1 MNVPFTQS
9 ILDQPKEYAMTIQS
23 AIAKVEQNYA
33 HQPEFIQAVKEVAMT
48 IEKVYADN
56 PKFETLQVFERLCE
70 PDRIISFRVN
80 WENDKG
86 EIQVNRGWRVQFSN
100 AIGPYKGGIR
110 FHPTVTEGTLKFLGF
125 EQIFKNALTGLPM
138 GGAKGGSDFEPKG
151 KSEAEIRRFC
161 YAFMR
166 ELHKNVGKDMDV
178 PAGDI
183 GVGGREVN
191 YMFAMYKNLTRE
203 FEGVLTG
210 KGVGHGGSL
219 IRTEATGYGLV
230 YFLDNMLKVNNDSLE
245 GKTVLVSGAG
255 NVAQYAAEKCLH
267 LGGKV
272 ITFSDSKGTLVD
284 KDGFTAEK
292 IDWVKN
298 HKANGKALADY
309 VAEFGGEWLAGERPW
324 QFDADVALPCA
335 TQNEVSEADAHAL
348 VKHGVKYVAEGANM
362 PLTAEAIDVV
372 REHGVA
378 YAPGKAAN
386 AGGVAVSGL
395 EMSQNSVR
403 KYKSFEDLDLE
414 LQKIMKNIHESAL
427 EAGKK
432 YGTTEG
438 TIDYMTGANVAGFTQ
453 VANALVA
460 YGYL

>member
-1 MNVPFTQS
+1 
-9 ILDQPKEYAMTIQS
+9 MTIQQ
-23 AIAKVEQNYA
+23 AIERVQKNYA
-33 HQPEFIQAVKEVAMT
+33 HQPEFIQAVQEVAMSV
-48 IEKVYADN
+48 EKVYADN
-56 PKFETLQVFERLCE
+56 PKYESLKVFERLCE
-70 PDRIISFRVN
+70 PDRIINFRVN
-80 WENDKG
+80 WEDDQG
-86 EIQVNRGWRVQFSN
+86 EVQVNRGWRVQFSN

-110 FHPTVTEGTLKFLGF
+110 FHPTVNEGVLKFLGF

-138 GGAKGGSDFEPKG
+138 GGAKGGSDFDPKG

-166 ELHKNVGKDMDV
+166 ELYKNIGQDMDV

-191 YMFAMYKNLTRE
+191 YMFAMYKNLTRQ

-230 YFLDNMLKVNNDSLE
+230 YFLDSMLKTQNDTLQ

-255 NVAQYAAEKCLH
+255 NVAQYAAEKAMQ

-284 KDGFTAEK
+284 KAGFTQEK
-292 IDWVKN
+292 IDWVKE
-298 HKANGKALADY
+298 HKANGFALKDY
-309 VAEFGGEWLAGERPW
+309 VEKFGGEWLEGQKPW
-324 QFDADVALPCA
+324 QFEAEVALPCA
-335 TQNEVSEADAHAL
+335 TQNEVDEDNAKAL
-348 VKHGVKYVAEGANM
+348 VRLGVKYVAEGANM
-362 PLTAEAIDVV
+362 PLTAQAIDVV
-372 REHGVA
+372 RDAGIA

-403 KYKSFEDLDLE
+403 QYKTFEELDVQ
-414 LQKIMKNIHESAL
+414 LQQIMKNIHDNAL
-427 EAGKK
+427 AAAQK
-432 YGTTEG
+432 YGTTKG
-438 TIDYMTGANVAGFTQ
+438 AVDYMTGANVAGFTQ

-460 YGYL
+460 YGIL

>member
-1 MNVPFTQS
+1 MS
-9 ILDQPKEYAMTIQS
+9 IQS
-23 AIAKVEQNYA
+23 AVEAVKKNYA
-33 HQPEFIQAVKEVAMT
+33 HQPEFIQAVQEVAMT
-48 IEKVYADN
+48 VEQVYADN
-56 PKFETLQVFERLCE
+56 PQYDALKVFERLCE

-86 EIQVNRGWRVQFSN
+86 EVQVNRGWRVQFSN

-110 FHPTVTEGTLKFLGF
+110 FHPTVNEGVLKFLGF

-138 GGAKGGSDFEPKG
+138 GGAKGGSDFDPKG
-151 KSEAEIRRFC
+151 KSDAEIRRFC

-166 ELHKNVGKDMDV
+166 ELHKNIGKDMDV

-230 YFLDNMLKVNNDSLE
+230 YFLDNMLKANNDSLD

-255 NVAQYAAEKCLH
+255 NVAQYAAEKVVQ

-272 ITFSDSKGTLVD
+272 ITFSDSQGVLHD
-284 KDGFTAEK
+284 PQGFDQAK
-292 IDWVKN
+292 IDWI
-298 HKANGKALADY
+298 KAQKDARKPLADY
-309 VAEFGGEWLAGERPW
+309 VAQFGGEWLAGAKPW
-324 QFDADVALPCA
+324 QFAADIALPCA
-335 TQNEVSEADAHAL
+335 TQNEVNDDEARQL
-348 VKHGVKYVAEGANM
+348 VAGGVKYVAEGANM

-372 REHGVA
+372 RDAGVA
-378 YAPGKAAN
+378 YAPGKASN

-403 KYKSFEDLDLE
+403 QYKSFEELDAQ
-414 LQKIMKNIHESAL
+414 LQDIMKNIHDNAR
-427 EAGKK
+427 AAADK
-432 YGTTEG
+432 YGTTKG
-438 TIDYMTGANVAGFTQ
+438 AIDYMTGANVAGFTQ

-460 YGYL
+460 YGIL

>member
-1 MNVPFTQS
+1 MSIQS
-9 ILDQPKEYAMTIQS
+9 ILELIEK
-23 AIAKVEQNYA
+23 KYA
-33 HQPEFIQAVKEVAMT
+33 HQPEFIQAVKEVAVS
-48 IEKVYADN
+48 IEQLYADN
-56 PKFETLQVFERLCE
+56 QAYQTYKVFERLSE
-70 PDRIISFRVN
+70 PDRIIGFRVN

-86 EIQVNRGWRVQFSN
+86 EVMINRGWRVQFSN
-100 AIGPYKGGIR
+100 ALGPYKGGLR
-110 FHPTVTEGTLKFLGF
+110 FHPTVSEGTLKFLGF

-138 GGAKGGSDFEPKG
+138 GGAKGGSDFDPKG

-210 KGVGHGGSL
+210 KGVGFGGSL

-230 YFLDNMLKVNNDSLE
+230 YFLKNMLDAVGDDLH

-255 NVAQYAAEKCLH
+255 NVAQYAAEKALH
-267 LGGKV
+267 FGAKV
-272 ITFSDSKGTLVD
+272 ISFSDSKGTLVD
-284 KDGFTAEK
+284 KDGFDQQK
-292 IDWVKN
+292 IDWIKT

-309 VAEFGGEWLAGERPW
+309 VSEFGGEWLDGQKPW

-335 TQNEVSEADAHAL
+335 TQNEVNADDAKAL
-348 VKHGVKYVAEGANM
+348 VKHGIKYVAEGANM

-372 REHGVA
+372 REHGIT

-403 KYKSFEDLDLE
+403 RYKSFEELDAQ
-414 LQKIMKNIHESAL
+414 LQNIMKNIHENTKVA
-427 EAGKK
+427 ADQYGKTK
-432 YGTTEG
+432 D
-438 TIDYMTGANVAGFTQ
+438 TIDYMIGANVAGFKQ
-453 VANALVA
+453 VADALVA
-460 YGYL
+460 YGTL

>member
-1 MNVPFTQS
+1 
-9 ILDQPKEYAMTIQS
+9 MTIQQ
-23 AIAKVEQNYA
+23 AIERVQKNYA
-33 HQPEFIQAVKEVAMT
+33 HQPEFIQAVQEVAMSV
-48 IEKVYADN
+48 EKVYADN
-56 PKFETLQVFERLCE
+56 PKYESLKVFERLCE
-70 PDRIISFRVN
+70 PDRIINFRVN
-80 WENDKG
+80 WEDDQG
-86 EIQVNRGWRVQFSN
+86 DVQVNRGWRVQFSN

-110 FHPTVTEGTLKFLGF
+110 FHPTVNEGVLKFLGF

-138 GGAKGGSDFEPKG
+138 GGAKGGSDFDPKG

-166 ELHKNVGKDMDV
+166 ELYKNIGKDMDV

-191 YMFAMYKNLTRE
+191 YMFAMYKNLTRQ

-230 YFLDNMLKVNNDSLE
+230 YFLDSMLKTQNDTLQ

-255 NVAQYAAEKCLH
+255 NVAQYAAEKAMQ

-284 KDGFTAEK
+284 KAGFTQEK
-292 IDWVKN
+292 IDWVKE
-298 HKANGKALADY
+298 HKANGFALKDY
-309 VAEFGGEWLAGERPW
+309 VEKFGGEWLEGQKPW
-324 QFDADVALPCA
+324 QFEAEVALPCA
-335 TQNEVSEADAHAL
+335 TQNEVDEDNAKAL
-348 VKHGVKYVAEGANM
+348 VKLGVKYVAEGANM
-362 PLTAEAIDVV
+362 PLTAQAIDVV
-372 REHGVA
+372 RDAGIA

-403 KYKSFEDLDLE
+403 QYKTFEELDVQ
-414 LQKIMKNIHESAL
+414 LQQIMKNIHDNAL
-427 EAGKK
+427 AAAQK
-432 YGTTEG
+432 YGTTKG
-438 TIDYMTGANVAGFTQ
+438 AVDYMTGANVAGFTQ

-460 YGYL
+460 YGIL

>member
-1 MNVPFTQS
+1 
-9 ILDQPKEYAMTIQS
+9 MTISS

-56 PKFETLQVFERLCE
+56 PKFEEYKVFERLCE

-80 WENDKG
+80 WEDDKG
-86 EIQVNRGWRVQFSN
+86 EVQVNRGWRVQFSN

-138 GGAKGGSDFEPKG
+138 GGAKGGSDFDPKG

-166 ELHKNVGKDMDV
+166 ELHKNIGQDMDV

-230 YFLDNMLKVNNDSLE
+230 YFLDNMLKVSNDSLV

-255 NVAQYAAEKCLH
+255 NVAQYAAEKALQ
-267 LGGKV
+267 LGAKV

-284 KDGFTAEK
+284 KSGFTAEK
-292 IDWVKN
+292 INWVKT
-298 HKANGKALADY
+298 HKASGKALADY
-309 VAEFGGEWLAGERPW
+309 VAEFGGEWLAGQRPW

-335 TQNEVSEADAHAL
+335 TQNEVSKEDAQAL

-372 REHGVA
+372 RENGIA

-403 KYKSFEDLDLE
+403 RYKTFEELDSQ
-414 LQKIMKNIHESAL
+414 LQTIMKNIHESAKA
-427 EAGKK
+427 AGEQ
-432 YGTTEG
+432 YGTTKG
-438 TIDYMTGANVAGFTQ
+438 AIDYMTGANVAGFVQ

>member
-1 MNVPFTQS
+1 
-9 ILDQPKEYAMTIQS
+9 MTIQQ
-23 AIAKVEQNYA
+23 AIEKVQKNYA
-33 HQPEFIQAVKEVAMT
+33 HQPEFIQAVQEVAMT

-56 PKFETLQVFERLCE
+56 PKYEALKVFERLCE

-86 EIQVNRGWRVQFSN
+86 EVQVNRGWRVQFSN

-110 FHPTVTEGTLKFLGF
+110 FHPTVNEGVLKFLGF

-138 GGAKGGSDFEPKG
+138 GGAKGGSDFDPKG

-166 ELHKNVGKDMDV
+166 ELHKNIGQDMDV

-191 YMFAMYKNLTRE
+191 YMFAMYKNLTRQ

-230 YFLDNMLKVNNDSLE
+230 YFLDNMLKTQNDTLE

-255 NVAQYAAEKCLH
+255 NVAQYAAEKAMQ

-284 KDGFTAEK
+284 KTGFTQEK
-292 IDWVKN
+292 IDWVKE
-298 HKANGKALADY
+298 HKANGFALKDY
-309 VAEFGGEWLAGERPW
+309 VAKFGGEWLEGQRPW
-324 QFDADVALPCA
+324 QFEAEVALPCA
-335 TQNEVSEADAHAL
+335 TQNEVDENNAKEL
-348 VKHGVKYVAEGANM
+348 VKLGVKYIAEGANM
-362 PLTAEAIDVV
+362 PLTAQAIDVV
-372 REHGVA
+372 REAGVT

-403 KYKSFEDLDLE
+403 QYKTFEELDEKL
-414 LQKIMKNIHESAL
+414 KNIMKNIHDNALSA
-427 EAGKK
+427 AQK
-432 YGTTEG
+432 YGTTKDAV
-438 TIDYMTGANVAGFTQ
+438 DYMTGANVAGFTQ

-460 YGYL
+460 YGIL

>member
-1 MNVPFTQS
+1 
-9 ILDQPKEYAMTIQS
+9 MTIQS

-33 HQPEFIQAVKEVAMT
+33 HQPEFIQAVKEVAST

-56 PKFETLQVFERLCE
+56 PKFAEYKVFERLCE
-70 PDRIISFRVN
+70 PDRVINFRVN
-80 WENDKG
+80 WEDDKG

-100 AIGPYKGGIR
+100 AIGPYKGGLR
-110 FHPTVTEGTLKFLGF
+110 FHPTVNEGVLKFLAF

-138 GGAKGGSDFEPKG
+138 GGGKGGSDFDPKG

-166 ELHKNVGKDMDV
+166 ELHKNIGKDMDV

-230 YFLDNMLKVNNDSLE
+230 YFLDNMLKVNNETLV

-255 NVAQYAAEKCLH
+255 NVAQYAAEKALH

-284 KDGFTAEK
+284 KDGFTQEK
-292 IDWVKN
+292 INWIKN
-298 HKANGKALADY
+298 HKANNQSLADY
-309 VAEFGGEWLAGERPW
+309 VAQFGGEWLAGQRPW

-335 TQNEVSEADAHAL
+335 TQNEVSEEDAKAL

-372 REHGVA
+372 REHGIA

-403 KYKSFEDLDLE
+403 RYKSFEELDGQ
-414 LQKIMKNIHESAL
+414 LQTIMKNIHDNSKV
-427 EAGKK
+427 AGEK
-432 YGTTEG
+432 YGTTKG
-438 TIDYMTGANVAGFTQ
+438 VVDYMTGANVAGFVQ

>member
-1 MNVPFTQS
+1 MS
-9 ILDQPKEYAMTIQS
+9 IKDTVKA
-23 AIAKVEQNYA
+23 VESRYA
-33 HQPEFIQAVKEVAMT
+33 HQPEFIQAVKEVALS

-56 PKFETLQVFERLCE
+56 PKYQEFKVFERLCE
-70 PDRIISFRVN
+70 PDRIIAFRVN
-80 WENDKG
+80 WEDDKG
-86 EIQVNRGWRVQFSN
+86 QVQINRGFRVQFSN

-110 FHPTVTEGTLKFLGF
+110 FHPSVTEGTLKFLGF

-138 GGAKGGSDFEPKG
+138 GGAKGGSDFDPKG
-151 KSEAEIRRFC
+151 KSDAEIRRFC

-230 YFLDNMLKVNNDSLE
+230 YFLKNMLDANKDDMA

-255 NVAQYAAEKCLH
+255 NVAQYAAEKALH
-267 LGGKV
+267 LGAKV

-284 KDGFTAEK
+284 EDGFTAEK
-292 IDWVKN
+292 IDWVKT
-298 HKANGKALADY
+298 HKEKGKALSDY
-309 VAEFGGEWLAGERPW
+309 TKEFGGKWLEGQKPW
-324 QFDADVALPCA
+324 QFDAYIALPCA
-335 TQNEVSEADAHAL
+335 TQNEVSAEDAKAL
-348 VKHGVKYVAEGANM
+348 VKHGVKYIAEGANM
-362 PLTAEAIDVV
+362 PLTIEAIDIV
-372 REHGVA
+372 REQGIT
-378 YAPGKAAN
+378 YAPGKASN

-403 KYKSFEDLDLE
+403 QYKSFDELDVQ
-414 LQKIMKNIHESAL
+414 LQEIMKTIHDNAQS
-427 EAGKK
+427 AGKE
-432 YGTTEG
+432 YGTTKD
-438 TIDYMTGANVAGFTQ
+438 TIDYMVGANIAGFVH
-453 VANALVA
+453 VADALVA
-460 YGYL
+460 YGTL

>member
-1 MNVPFTQS
+1 
-9 ILDQPKEYAMTIQS
+9 MTIAT
-23 AIAKVEQNYA
+23 AIAQVEQNYA
-33 HQPEFIQAVKEVAMT
+33 HQPEFIQAVKEVAST

-56 PKFETLQVFERLCE
+56 PKFEAYKVFERLCE
-70 PDRIISFRVN
+70 PDRVINFRVN

-86 EIQVNRGWRVQFSN
+86 EIMVNRGWRVQFSN
-100 AIGPYKGGIR
+100 AIGPYKGGLR
-110 FHPTVTEGTLKFLGF
+110 FHPTVNEGVLKFLGF

-138 GGAKGGSDFEPKG
+138 GGGKGGSDFDPKG

-166 ELHKNVGKDMDV
+166 ELHKNIGKDMDV

-230 YFLDNMLKVNNDSLE
+230 YFLDNMLKVNNDSLN

-255 NVAQYAAEKCLH
+255 NVAQYAAEKALH

-284 KDGFTAEK
+284 KDGFTQEK

-298 HKANGKALADY
+298 HKTNGQALADY
-309 VAEFGGEWLAGERPW
+309 VSVFGGEWLAGQKPW
-324 QFDADVALPCA
+324 QFEAQVALPCA
-335 TQNEVSEADAHAL
+335 TQNEVDADNAKRL
-348 VKHGVKYVAEGANM
+348 VGLGVKYVAEGANM

-372 REHGVA
+372 REHGIA

-403 KYKSFEDLDLE
+403 RYKSFEELDGQ
-414 LQKIMKNIHESAL
+414 LQTIMKNIHDNSKAAAE
-427 EAGKK
+427 K
-432 YGTTEG
+432 YGTTKG
-438 TIDYMTGANVAGFTQ
+438 AIDYMTGANVAGFVQ

>member
-1 MNVPFTQS
+1 MS
-9 ILDQPKEYAMTIQS
+9 IQS
-23 AIAKVEQNYA
+23 AVEQVQKNYA
-33 HQPEFIQAVKEVAMT
+33 HQPEFIQAVQEVAMT
-48 IEKVYADN
+48 IEQVYADN
-56 PKFETLQVFERLCE
+56 PKFAELKVFERLCE

-86 EIQVNRGWRVQFSN
+86 EVQVNRGWRVQFSN
-100 AIGPYKGGIR
+100 AIGPYKGGLR
-110 FHPTVTEGTLKFLGF
+110 FHPTVNEGVLKFLGF

-138 GGAKGGSDFEPKG
+138 GGGKGGSDFDPKG
-151 KSEAEIRRFC
+151 KSDAEIRRFC

-166 ELHKNVGKDMDV
+166 ELHKNIGKDMDV

-203 FEGVLTG
+203 YEGVLTG
-210 KGVGHGGSL
+210 KGVGFGGSL

-230 YFLDNMLKVNNDSLE
+230 YFLDNMLKANNDSLT

-255 NVAQYAAEKCLH
+255 NVAQYAAEKALQ

-272 ITFSDSKGTLVD
+272 ITFSDSQGTLHD
-284 KDGFTAEK
+284 ADGFTQEK
-292 IDWVKN
+292 INWVKAQ
-298 HKANGKALADY
+298 KDARKPLSDY
-309 VAEFGGEWLAGERPW
+309 VSVFGGEWLAGEKPW
-324 QFDADVALPCA
+324 KFTADIALPCA
-335 TQNEVSEADAHAL
+335 TQNEVNEDEARQMVAN
-348 VKHGVKYVAEGANM
+348 GIKYVAEGANM

-372 REHGVA
+372 RDNGIA

-403 KYKSFEDLDLE
+403 QYKSFAELDE
-414 LQKIMKNIHESAL
+414 KLQNIMKNIHDNSRAAAE
-427 EAGKK
+427 K
-432 YGTTEG
+432 YGTTKG

-460 YGYL
+460 YGIL

>member
-1 MNVPFTQS
+1 MS
-9 ILDQPKEYAMTIQS
+9 IKDTVKA
-23 AIAKVEQNYA
+23 VESRYA
-33 HQPEFIQAVKEVAMT
+33 HQPEFIQAVKEVALS

-56 PKFETLQVFERLCE
+56 PKYQEFKVFERLCE
-70 PDRIISFRVN
+70 PDRIIVFRVN
-80 WENDKG
+80 WEDDKG
-86 EIQVNRGWRVQFSN
+86 QVQINRGFRVQFSN

-110 FHPTVTEGTLKFLGF
+110 FHPSVTEGTLKFLGF

-138 GGAKGGSDFEPKG
+138 GGAKGGSDFDPKG
-151 KSEAEIRRFC
+151 KSDAEIRRFC

-230 YFLDNMLKVNNDSLE
+230 YFLKNMLDANKDDMT

-255 NVAQYAAEKCLH
+255 NVAQYAAEKALH
-267 LGGKV
+267 LGAKV

-284 KDGFTAEK
+284 EDGFTAEK
-292 IDWVKN
+292 IDWVKT
-298 HKANGKALADY
+298 HKEKGKALSDY
-309 VAEFGGEWLAGERPW
+309 TKEFGGKWLEGQKPW
-324 QFDADVALPCA
+324 QFDAYIALPCA
-335 TQNEVSEADAHAL
+335 TQNEVSAEDAKAL
-348 VKHGVKYVAEGANM
+348 VKHGVKYIAEGANM
-362 PLTAEAIDVV
+362 PLTIEAIDIV
-372 REHGVA
+372 REQGIT
-378 YAPGKAAN
+378 YAPGKASN

-403 KYKSFEDLDLE
+403 QYKSFDELDVQ
-414 LQKIMKNIHESAL
+414 LQEIMKTIHDNAQS
-427 EAGKK
+427 AGKE
-432 YGTTEG
+432 YGTTKE
-438 TIDYMTGANVAGFTQ
+438 TIDYMVGANIAGFVH
-453 VANALVA
+453 VADALVA
-460 YGYL
+460 YGTL

>member
-1 MNVPFTQS
+1 M
-9 ILDQPKEYAMTIQS
+9 
-23 AIAKVEQNYA
+23 
-33 HQPEFIQAVKEVAMT
+33 
-48 IEKVYADN
+48 
-56 PKFETLQVFERLCE
+56 CE
-70 PDRIISFRVN
+70 PDRIINFRVN
-80 WENDKG
+80 WEDDQG
-86 EIQVNRGWRVQFSN
+86 EVQVNRGWRVQFSN

-110 FHPTVTEGTLKFLGF
+110 FHPTVNEGVLKFLGF

-138 GGAKGGSDFEPKG
+138 GGAKGGSDFDPKG

-166 ELHKNVGKDMDV
+166 ELYKNIGQDMDV

-191 YMFAMYKNLTRE
+191 YMFAMYKNLTRQ

-230 YFLDNMLKVNNDSLE
+230 YFLDSMLKTQNDTLQ

-255 NVAQYAAEKCLH
+255 NVAQYAAEKAMQ

-284 KDGFTAEK
+284 KAGFTQEK
-292 IDWVKN
+292 IDWVKE
-298 HKANGKALADY
+298 HKANGFALKDY
-309 VAEFGGEWLAGERPW
+309 VEKFGGEWLEGQKPW
-324 QFDADVALPCA
+324 QFEAEVALPCA
-335 TQNEVSEADAHAL
+335 TQNEVDEDNAKAL
-348 VKHGVKYVAEGANM
+348 VKLGVKYVAEGANM
-362 PLTAEAIDVV
+362 PLTAQAIDVV
-372 REHGVA
+372 RDAGIT

-403 KYKSFEDLDLE
+403 QYKTFEELDVQ
-414 LQKIMKNIHESAL
+414 LQQIMKNIHDNAL
-427 EAGKK
+427 AAAQK
-432 YGTTEG
+432 YGTTKG
-438 TIDYMTGANVAGFTQ
+438 AVDYMTGANVAGFAQ

-460 YGYL
+460 YGIL

>member
-1 MNVPFTQS
+1 
-9 ILDQPKEYAMTIQS
+9 MTIQS
-23 AIAKVEQNYA
+23 AIEKVQQNYA
-33 HQPEFIQAVKEVAMT
+33 HQPEFIQAVEEVAMT
-48 IEKVYADN
+48 IGKVYADN
-56 PKFETLQVFERLCE
+56 PKYEEFKVFERLCE

-86 EIQVNRGWRVQFSN
+86 EVQVNRGWRVQFSN

-138 GGAKGGSDFEPKG
+138 GGAKGGSDFDPKG

-230 YFLDNMLKVNNDSLE
+230 YFLDNMLKVNNDSLQ

-255 NVAQYAAEKCLH
+255 NVAQYAAEKAMQ

-284 KDGFTAEK
+284 KAGFTQEK
-292 IDWVKN
+292 INWVKN

-309 VAEFGGEWLAGERPW
+309 VAEFGGEWLAGEKPW

-335 TQNEVSEADAHAL
+335 TQNEVDAENAKAL

-372 REHGVA
+372 RAGGVA

-403 KYKSFEDLDLE
+403 QYKSFEELDVK
-414 LQKIMKNIHESAL
+414 LQNIMKNIHDNAKA
-427 EAGKK
+427 AGEK
-432 YGTTEG
+432 YGTTQG
-438 TIDYMTGANVAGFTQ
+438 AVDYMTGANVAGFVQ
-453 VANALVA
+453 VANALVS
-460 YGYL
+460 YGIL